1 MFRRDIGAEHQARP
15 SMLGDLIASLDRADF
30 VTSLLSALDPGLFVR
45 IEARAA
51 AVSMTPAEFAS
62 GAVRE
67 FVELGDDE
75 LWFQLLTLIRKAE
88 DPGLTAI
95 RTILQWAVTT
105 RT

>member
-1 MFRRDIGAEHQARP
+1 MLVEIVVQSTGRKAI
-15 SMLGDLIASLDRADF
+15 MLGDIIANLDRADLAA
-30 VTSLLSALDPGLFVR
+30 SLLSALGPDLFAR
-45 IEARAA
+45 IEVRAA

-88 DPGLTAI
+88 DPSMEAI
-95 RTILQWAVTT
+95 RTVLQWAVTSKK
-105 RT
+105 

>member
-1 MFRRDIGAEHQARP
+1 
-15 SMLGDLIASLDRADF
+15 MLGDIIANLDNTDLVA
-30 VTSLLSALDPGLFVR
+30 SLLSALDPDLRVR
-45 IEARAA
+45 VEVRAA

-75 LWFQLLTLIRKAE
+75 LWFQLLTVIRKAE

-95 RTILQWAVTT
+95 RTILQWTVTAQA
-105 RT
+105 